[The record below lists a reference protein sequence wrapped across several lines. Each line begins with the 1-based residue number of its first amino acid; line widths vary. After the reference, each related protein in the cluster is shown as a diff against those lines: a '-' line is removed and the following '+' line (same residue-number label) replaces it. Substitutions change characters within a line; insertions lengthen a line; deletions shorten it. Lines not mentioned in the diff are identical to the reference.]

1 MKSASKVWWDK
12 NAARMDALSLRER
25 AFLFVSFIVCCL
37 ALADVLWLAPAQLA
51 YQQVTRSYAAQN
63 AELKRLRDEL
73 SIGQAPVDVQKSVRD
88 QVQAETDR
96 LEAVNQEI
104 KALVPLAEGGPA
116 LEQVLVQF
124 LRRQEGLTLVS
135 VGTAKQDAPAAGT
148 VETGMQKRGLELRV
162 SGSYAELTRYV
173 KTLENALPAL
183 RWGAMHLKS
192 DQQAPEL
199 SLLVYVVGAQP

>member
-1 MKSASKVWWDK
+1 MKGASKVWWDK

-25 AFLFVSFIVCCL
+25 AFLFVSFIACCL

-51 YQQVTRSYAAQN
+51 YQQVTRGAAAQN

-73 SIGQAPVDVQKSVRD
+73 STGQAPKDLQKSVRD

-148 VETGMQKRGLELRV
+148 VATGIQKRGLELRV
-162 SGSYAELTRYV
+162 SGSYAELMRYV
-173 KTLENALPAL
+173 KTLENALPSL

-192 DQQAPEL
+192 DQQPPEL